1 MFYVASQVA
10 CRSFTVS
17 DLSGLVDAD
26 STPTAALRRCSGGT
40 ISTLGTLVTVT
51 TNGTGDYSAKWTMPA
66 AGAAGDTFELVVSYV
81 VGGLTQKQI
90 EGLVAYVR
98 LVDPAQ
104 SGDLWYRRPCT
115 SDADGLVSWE
125 LLQDADYQIKFGKG
139 AWVDFHTGTNST
151 YQITPQV
158 LGEYGS

>member
-1 MFYVASQVA
+1 MAFNFNYLGPTAPVGA
-10 CRSFTVS
+10 
-17 DLSGLVDAD
+17 
-26 STPTAALRRCSGGT
+26 STPGNTTAYA
-40 ISTLGTLVTVT
+40 TVH
-51 TNGTGDYSAKWTMPA
+51 GDDDQPA
-66 AGAAGDTFELVVSYV
+66 
-81 VGGLTQKQI
+81 

-104 SGDLWYRRPCT
+104 SGDLWYRRNRPCT